1 MMLYISDENGDQVYF
16 RFFETNLLEKDG
28 SIIYEP
34 SKLRMSEDYIRY
46 YRFAFLRTNTH
57 TSHATYVVKSL
68 TIQDLLPHSLL
79 CSDAILVHAWFE
91 HKDSMGPEAC
101 EGVSVL

>member
-1 MMLYISDENGDQVYF
+1 MSPAHPQGVVLHPARHLHLRRGQHPQVNTAQLLVMLNISDENGDQVYF

-57 TSHATYVVKSL
+57 TSHATY
-68 TIQDLLPHSLL
+68 D
-79 CSDAILVHAWFE
+79 
-91 HKDSMGPEAC
+91 
-101 EGVSVL
+101 

>member
-1 MMLYISDENGDQVYF
+1 MLNISDENGDQVYF

-57 TSHATYVVKSL
+57 TSHATYVVVLQKVASEL
-68 TIQDLLPHSLL
+68 HPKVRNHG
-79 CSDAILVHAWFE
+79 E
-91 HKDSMGPEAC
+91 GPY
-101 EGVSVL
+101 

>member
-1 MMLYISDENGDQVYF
+1 MSPAHPQGVVLHPTRHLHLRRGQHPQVNTTQLLVMLNISDENGDQVYF

-57 TSHATYVVKSL
+57 TSHATYVVK
-68 TIQDLLPHSLL
+68 
-79 CSDAILVHAWFE
+79 LV
-91 HKDSMGPEAC
+91 
-101 EGVSVL
+101 L